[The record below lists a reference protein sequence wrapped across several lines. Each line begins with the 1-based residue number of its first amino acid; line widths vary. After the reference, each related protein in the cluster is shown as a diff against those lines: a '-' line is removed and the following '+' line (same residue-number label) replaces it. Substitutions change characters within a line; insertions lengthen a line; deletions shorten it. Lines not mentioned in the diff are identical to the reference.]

1 MKEQKHEQAIHRY
14 KVYQK
19 ALEYLKTLGYFY
31 DLSFNAFL
39 HPNIKD
45 TRRILSYLFEIIF
58 KTEVDGK
65 KKETAPTN
73 EYEVIIKR
81 RLIRW

>member
-1 MKEQKHEQAIHRY
+1 MC
-14 KVYQK
+14 QK
-19 ALEYLKTLGYFY
+19 AVEYLKTLGYFY
-31 DLSFNAFL
+31 DLSFDAFL